1 MGHVG
6 PRGRIADSRIKL
18 KLATHVH
25 SAFTCNQMTHKLV
38 MQDAALLLLGRLWK
52 AEVQE
57 RRLVEKVLA
66 NPLATFP
73 LDLQQT
79 TFMFAG
85 NIDIFLHSRWPYH
98 AFFIIGACIMRVEN
112 EVPKAQRYARVPCR
126 LHGQHKR
133 PRLASVQVG
142 ADSEPSMPSA

>member
-1 MGHVG
+1 
-6 PRGRIADSRIKL
+6 
-18 KLATHVH
+18 
-25 SAFTCNQMTHKLV
+25 MTHKLV

-57 RRLVEKVLA
+57 RRLVKKVLA

-85 NIDIFLHSRWPYH
+85 NIDIFF
-98 AFFIIGACIMRVEN
+98 AFKMALPRFFHHRRLYN
-112 EVPKAQRYARVPCR
+112 EGR
-126 LHGQHKR
+126 
-133 PRLASVQVG
+133 
-142 ADSEPSMPSA
+142 E